1 MILYRYI
8 NRQILATTLVVT
20 VVLMMVLLSGRF
32 IKYLA
37 NAASGEIAADVLITV
52 MLYRIPEFLQLI
64 LPLGVF
70 IAILLALGRMYSD
83 SEMAVL
89 RAGGVGQ
96 LQVLR
101 GMTAPILVTT
111 ALVGFSALYLTP
123 HGETEVARI
132 LDEQRGRS
140 VLELLTPGRF
150 HVRSSREG
158 QRTAYAE
165 SLDRDQGVLEN
176 IFISDYRY
184 PDDDGAAQLVTVL
197 AGRGRIVEQYG
208 MTYLS
213 LEQGMQYQGA
223 PGEAGYREV
232 AFARAMVR
240 VGEQQQVVR
249 PPKVRSLG
257 TLALLNASN
266 AEQHAELQWRFSIV
280 LLVPI
285 MLMAAV
291 PLSQVNPR
299 QGRFNRLAP
308 ALLVYLLYVGLL
320 LVMRSE
326 LSRLDDEAGWYQ
338 HMAWIHLL
346 AGLVLVLLLSEHYW
360 RESWREGWREGWRT
374 GWRIGGSRR

>member
-37 NAASGEIAADVLITV
+37 NAASGEIAADVLIVV

-64 LPLGVF
+64 LPLSVF

-89 RAGGVGQ
+89 KAGGVGQ

-150 HVRSSREG
+150 HVRSSRDG

-165 SLDRDQGVLEN
+165 SLDRDQGVLKN

-213 LEQGMQYQGA
+213 LEQGVQYQGS
-223 PGEAGYREV
+223 PGDADYREV
-232 AFARAMVR
+232 AFATAMVR
-240 VGEQQQVVR
+240 VGEQQQVTR
-249 PPKVRSLG
+249 PPKVRSLDTR
-257 TLALLNASN
+257 TLLTAQD
-266 AEQHAELQWRFSIV
+266 AEMRAELQWRFSIV
-280 LLVPI
+280 LLVPL

-291 PLSQVNPR
+291 PLSQANPR
-299 QGRFNRLAP
+299 QGRFNRVAP

-320 LVMRSE
+320 LVMRSD
-326 LSRLDDEAGWYQ
+326 LSRLDEAPHWYQ
-338 HMAWIHLL
+338 HMGWVHLL
-346 AGLVLVLLLSEHYW
+346 AGLLVLLLYGEHHW
-360 RESWREGWREGWRT
+360 RLWWRQRLARWWPGR
-374 GWRIGGSRR
+374 SQSA